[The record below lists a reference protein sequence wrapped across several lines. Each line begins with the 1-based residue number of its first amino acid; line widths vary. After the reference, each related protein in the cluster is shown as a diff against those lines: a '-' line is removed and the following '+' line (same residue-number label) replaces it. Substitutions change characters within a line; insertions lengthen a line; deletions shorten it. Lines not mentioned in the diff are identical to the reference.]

1 MVNPLEKGKSANLPS
16 EETTP
21 QEEPLGIKNPL
32 VSSTPLG
39 QRFLSPKF
47 LLPLGS
53 RPLSTFDF
61 STFSSDSTLVQG
73 FLNEALSD
81 SPFLNESPPIAGSA
95 SLTLPQPI
103 VESASA
109 ENATTFSTL
118 VQPSQ
123 ETSSRKPQENP
134 PSNFTTAVPQQ
145 EIVVQRSEVPRG
157 QPNSETSSG
166 KQQENPPGNFTTAVP
181 QQEIVVQRSEVRPR
195 QPSGDTS
202 SLEPQENPP
211 SNLTTAIPGQEI
223 VVQRSE
229 VPPGQSS
236 PETSSPKPQENSPGN
251 FTTAVPQQEIVV
263 QRTEAPAEQTSGDT
277 SSVKPQENPP
287 DNFTTAVPQQEIVVQ
302 RTEAPVEQPSGET
315 SSVKKQENPPE
326 NFTTEVSEQKIVVQR
341 TEVRPGQPNSET
353 LPPESQ
359 GNAPR
364 NLIKLDESAS
374 EKRHELESAASDS
387 ETKAISSSSQIQSFA
402 DNSLIQKATGV
413 YRRLQDGLKFR
424 GQRKAA
430 EVTKSVTEDSLAV
443 QRVEKLTPDAG
454 AIASSTQIPS
464 ATQDSLAVQ
473 RVEKLT
479 PDAGAI
485 ASSTLTP
492 SATQD
497 ALTVQRVEASTRDA
511 GAIASSTQTPSA
523 TQDALAV
530 HTSQASEAVSKLID
544 TTHTDHSLIQRK
556 TDTQTPAPTS
566 KQTLE
571 EVTLTTTEPSSISES
586 ISEVTAP
593 ANQTVAQLLSENGE
607 THQLPRVLENLATTK
622 HLGVSQ
628 PLVQHS
634 EFLRATAPIE
644 SSNNPKTNRETLLTT
659 NQTRD
664 SDNKSF
670 AADITGRIS
679 KQGQV
684 IQRQIASQPT
694 AEIPESWSSIEE
706 LLGENHPSPSE
717 SEPVVVQAFAEG
729 RHSATEN
736 QQLSQNESNIRTSM
750 LLPSAIREAKNL
762 KTSNFSGQSAYGQ
775 KPMQKSTQ
783 VSTKLKEAISIRKK
797 ESDKSIPAQN
807 IEPIEEENLSQE
819 SVERDENKYEKNVS
833 DHLDALAREIYTL
846 VRHRLEIERE
856 RHHGLY
862 YSGRLPW

>member
-109 ENATTFSTL
+109 ENTTTFSTL
-118 VQPSQ
+118 VQSSQ

-134 PSNFTTAVPQQ
+134 PNNLTTAVSQQ

-157 QPNSETSSG
+157 QPNSETSSR
-166 KQQENPPGNFTTAVP
+166 KPQENPSSNLTTAVPQQEIVVHRSEVRPRQPSGETSSPDPQENPSSNLTTAVPQQEIVVHRSEVLPGQPSGETSSRKPQENHPGNFKTAVP
-181 QQEIVVQRSEVRPR
+181 QQEIVVQRSE
-195 QPSGDTS
+195 
-202 SLEPQENPP
+202 
-211 SNLTTAIPGQEI
+211 A
-223 VVQRSE
+223 
-229 VPPGQSS
+229 PPGQL
-236 PETSSPKPQENSPGN
+236 N
-251 FTTAVPQQEIVV
+251 A
-263 QRTEAPAEQTSGDT
+263 
-277 SSVKPQENPP
+277 
-287 DNFTTAVPQQEIVVQ
+287 
-302 RTEAPVEQPSGET
+302 
-315 SSVKKQENPPE
+315 
-326 NFTTEVSEQKIVVQR
+326 
-341 TEVRPGQPNSET
+341 ET

-374 EKRHELESAASDS
+374 EKRHESESAASDS
-387 ETKAISSSSQIQSFA
+387 ETKRISSSSQIQSFA

-413 YRRLQDGLKFR
+413 YRRLQDSLKFR
-424 GQRKAA
+424 GQTKAA
-430 EVTKSVTEDSLAV
+430 EVTKSVREDALLV
-443 QRVEKLTPDAG
+443 QRVEELTPDAG
-454 AIASSTQIPS
+454 AIAPPTQTPS
-464 ATQDSLAVQ
+464 ATEDALLVQ
-473 RVEKLT
+473 RVEQLT
-479 PDAGAI
+479 P
-485 ASSTLTP
+485 
-492 SATQD
+492 
-497 ALTVQRVEASTRDA
+497 DA

-523 TQDALAV
+523 TQDALVV
-530 HTSQASEAVSKLID
+530 HTSQGSEAVSKLID
-544 TTHTDHSLIQRK
+544 TTHTDQSLIQRK
-556 TDTQTPAPTS
+556 TDTQTPASTS
-566 KQTLE
+566 TQTLE
-571 EVTLTTTEPSSISES
+571 EVTPTTTEPSSISES
-586 ISEVTAP
+586 TSEVTAP

-634 EFLRATAPIE
+634 EFLRTTAPIE
-644 SSNNPKTNRETLLTT
+644 SSKNSTTNREALLTT
-659 NQTRD
+659 NLTRD

-670 AADITGRIS
+670 AAAVTGRVS

-684 IQRQIASQPT
+684 IQRQVESSPT

-717 SEPVVVQAFAEG
+717 SEPVVVQAFADG

-750 LLPSAIREAKNL
+750 LLPSAIRGAKNL
-762 KTSNFSGQSAYGQ
+762 KNSSFSGQSAYGQ
-775 KPMQKSTQ
+775 KPMQKSTE
-783 VSTKLKEAISIRKK
+783 VSTKLKEAISIRNREIEKP
-797 ESDKSIPAQN
+797 IPAQN
-807 IEPIEEENLSQE
+807 IELVEEDISSQE
-819 SVERDENKYEKNVS
+819 SVEQDENKCEENVP